1 MGFGPVS
8 PMLDGFAAMDPICQT
23 RLPHLPWLDP
33 ATARLP
39 GVQPLPPGEGWLM
52 RDEAFGGQMALR
64 DRLVAENRHA
74 VIAALPGSEA
84 AVAALYDAVL
94 AVLADDAGY
103 ALGRDTCRRPDGVDV
118 PLDPTDKLG
127 TLARLVQEDLCL
139 MEPRGGEHVLSA
151 AILCFP
157 ASWTLAEKI
166 GRPLT
171 GIHDPVAVYD
181 ARMAARVQRLF
192 DAVRVGQ
199 PLWRQNALVYADAAL
214 HQPRPEAAPRRDIRA
229 EGRYLRSEKQCLVRL
244 PSCDA
249 VLFSIHT
256 FVVPLGSLPPGA
268 LDHLP
273 HREPVT

>member
-1 MGFGPVS
+1 
-8 PMLDGFAAMDPICQT
+8 MDPICQT
-23 RLPHLPWLDP
+23 KLPHLPWMDP

-39 GVQPLPPGEGWLM
+39 GVQPLGPGDSWLM
-52 RDEAFGGQMALR
+52 RDDAFAAQMALR
-64 DRLVAENRHA
+64 DRLVAERRGA

-84 AVAALYDAVL
+84 AVEALYVEVLYRLAADPGYDWGEGAV
-94 AVLADDAGY
+94 
-103 ALGRDTCRRPDGVDV
+103 RRPDGVVV
-118 PLDPTDKLG
+118 PLDPADRLG

-139 MEPRGGEHVLSA
+139 LEPRDGEHVMTA

-171 GIHDPVAVYD
+171 GIHSPVALYD
-181 ARMAARVQRLF
+181 AGMAARVQRLF
-192 DAVRVGQ
+192 DMVRPER

-214 HQPRPEAAPRRDIRA
+214 HQPRPEAAPRREAGA

-249 VLFSIHT
+249 VLFAIHT
-256 FVVPLGSLPPGA
+256 FVVQLSAIPPEA
-268 LDHLP
+268 LRQMP
-273 HREPVT
+273 HRAPVT

>member
-1 MGFGPVS
+1 
-8 PMLDGFAAMDPICQT
+8 MDPICQT
-23 RLPHLPWLDP
+23 SLPHLPWMHP

-52 RDEAFGGQMALR
+52 RDDAFDGQMALR
-64 DRLVAENRHA
+64 DRLVADRRDA
-74 VIAALPGSEA
+74 VIAAVPGSEA
-84 AVAALYDAVL
+84 AVSALYAAVL
-94 AVLADDAGY
+94 DRLSTDPGYVLGADG
-103 ALGRDTCRRPDGVDV
+103 CRRPDGVTV
-118 PLDPTDKLG
+118 PLDPADKLG

-139 MEPRGGEHVLSA
+139 LEPAGAGHVLTA

-181 ARMAARVQRLF
+181 PVMAARVQRLF
-192 DAVRVGQ
+192 DAIRPDR

-214 HQPRPEAAPRRDIRA
+214 HQPRPEGAPRRDPGA
-229 EGRYLRSEKQCLVRL
+229 EGRYLRSEKQCLARL
-244 PSCDA
+244 SPGNA
-249 VLFSIHT
+249 VVFSIHT
-256 FVVPLGSLPPGA
+256 FVLPLTALPPEA
-268 LDHLP
+268 LARMP

>member
-1 MGFGPVS
+1 MG
-8 PMLDGFAAMDPICQT
+8 PICQT
-23 RLPHLPWLDP
+23 SLPHVPWLDP

-52 RDEAFGGQMALR
+52 RDEAFDAQMALR
-64 DRLVAENRHA
+64 DRLVAERREQ

-84 AVAALYDAVL
+84 AVAALYRAVL
-94 AVLADDAGY
+94 DRLAADPGY
-103 ALGRDTCRRPDGVDV
+103 TLAANACRRPDGVDV
-118 PLDPTDKLG
+118 TLDHDDKLG

-139 MEPRGGEHVLSA
+139 MEPRDGEHVLSA

-181 ARMAARVQRLF
+181 ADMAARVQRLF
-192 DAVRVGQ
+192 DRVREGH

-214 HQPRPEAAPRRDIRA
+214 HQPRPEVAPRREIRA
-229 EGRYLRSEKQCLVRL
+229 EGRYLRSEKQCIVRL
-244 PSCDA
+244 SSCDA

-256 FVVPLGSLPPGA
+256 FVVPLAALPPGA